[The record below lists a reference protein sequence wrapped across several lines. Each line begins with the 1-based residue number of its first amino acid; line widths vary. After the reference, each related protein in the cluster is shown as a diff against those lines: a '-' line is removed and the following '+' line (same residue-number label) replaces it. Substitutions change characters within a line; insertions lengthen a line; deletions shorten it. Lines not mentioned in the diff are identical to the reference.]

1 MEVSSWENH
10 LFLWAIAA
18 IAMLNNQ
25 RVGEPSRNVYP
36 HPLNMVDVRRNIGFT
51 TGVWVLAAKKN
62 GLRNRWFEPRTPTC
76 PPVILPMRNHHV
88 EYANHQHMGHTGHV
102 GVHFWLSDGIVK
114 VHNCW
119 LLYIIRWIFCI
130 HSMTLVFLKSN
141 HMNISMVC
149 WQSPGI
155 VGAYTNEKCNTNP
168 RFCPLHPSKWL
179 ANNSSRCCSQ
189 ICNFWWPHSSPCG
202 NQHSQPWQ
210 LEPPYKSCNE
220 SRFIP
225 PRTRTVMI
233 RVG

>member
-76 PPVILPMRNHHV
+76 PPVIQPSN
-88 EYANHQHMGHTGHV
+88 EE
-102 GVHFWLSDGIVK
+102 SP
-114 VHNCW
+114 CW
-119 LLYIIRWIFCI
+119 VCKSSTHGSHGSCWCPFLIIRWHCEGPQLLACTSSGIIRWIFCI

-155 VGAYTNEKCNTNP
+155 VGAYTNEKMQ
-168 RFCPLHPSKWL
+168 HK
-179 ANNSSRCCSQ
+179 SQ
-189 ICNFWWPHSSPCG
+189 VLSFAS
-202 NQHSQPWQ
+202 
-210 LEPPYKSCNE
+210 
-220 SRFIP
+220 
-225 PRTRTVMI
+225 
-233 RVG
+233 